1 MRLICVKPGD
11 LVKIVNPGNPI
22 RTGPDSGCTWPES
35 IGVIGMVIRQAK
47 RLYIPSA
54 KVMVLGDIAEF
65 DLDELELQ

>member
-11 LVKIVNPGNPI
+11 LVKIVNPGEPI

-35 IGVIGMVIRQAK
+35 LGQIGMIIREAK

-54 KVMVLGDIAEF
+54 KVLVLGEIAEF
-65 DLDELELQ
+65 DLDELEIQ